1 MMNEHLFG
9 FISSIVAGIV
19 TNGIQGVSHYITKE
33 TLQDHIANTIGA
45 VQLLYEKKFDC
56 KDKSLFIWQENI
68 EYYTLWLRDG
78 FLPREDDIPPIRY
91 GEDSA
96 IRHFPLQA
104 GSYSHK

>member
-45 VQLLYEKKFDC
+45 VQLLYEKEFDYLAG
-56 KDKSLFIWQENI
+56 KYRILYSLAPGWIFAKRRWHTA
-68 EYYTLWLRDG
+68 YSLW
-78 FLPREDDIPPIRY
+78 
-91 GEDSA
+91 
-96 IRHFPLQA
+96 
-104 GSYSHK
+104 

>member
-68 EYYTLWLRDG
+68 EYYIEYYVSGVVSLLIHW
-78 FLPREDDIPPIRY
+78 FIY
-91 GEDSA
+91 GSKLSVDEFSKLVVE
-96 IRHFPLQA
+96 I
-104 GSYSHK
+104 K